1 MADVLLSIQPEV
13 LGVVIF
19 FAVSRDFFPEA
30 VRAAKRTNRSLSF
43 RVEELEVIKKLHGL
57 EVAQGTW
64 MLSLKPPRICIV
76 VAQFRKIWSF
86 HILADQIQ
94 ASPVPGFKDL

>member
-1 MADVLLSIQPEV
+1 M
-13 LGVVIF
+13 IF
-19 FAVSRDFFPEA
+19 FPGA
-30 VRAAKRTNRSLSF
+30 VRAAIKTNRSLSF
-43 RVEELEVIKKLHGL
+43 RVGELEVIKKLHGL

-64 MLSLKPPRICIV
+64 LLSLKPLRICVV

-94 ASPVPGFKDL
+94 ASLVTGFKAL